1 MLTGLKFAGAALAA
15 ATVALGAQ
23 AGNAQTVSAQG
34 ASISAAG
41 NTIVAARV
49 PVQVGT
55 GAVKYFDVKIT
66 LTGTAT
72 GSTPTGVTVS
82 GSSSPSATINTSGF
96 SAGKYVDGNGNVYY
110 VNGPGVGPG
119 GSTSWALTGST
130 WKTGC
135 QPLSATWYTDTGTNN
150 PEAARLTTAGI
161 STTAYNFGVLGSS
174 SQCGTNWYSGT
185 LVGASHAGN
194 AIVISSFTWAGSKD
208 YKTPVD
214 TITLIPN

>member
-41 NTIVAARV
+41 NTIVATRV

-66 LTGTAT
+66 LTGTAA
-72 GSTPTGVTVS
+72 GSTPTGVTVT
-82 GSSSPSATINTSGF
+82 GSSSPSATTNTGGF
-96 SAGKYVDGNGNVYY
+96 SAGKYIDGNGNVYY

-119 GSTSWALTGST
+119 GSTSWALTAST
-130 WKTGC
+130 YKIGC
-135 QPLSATWYTDTGTNN
+135 QPQSATWYTDTGTNN
-150 PEAARLTTAGI
+150 PEAARLTKAGI
-161 STTAYNFGVLGSS
+161 ITSAYSFGVSGNSNCS
-174 SQCGTNWYSGT
+174 TNWSSGS
-185 LVGASHAGN
+185 LIGASHAGN
-194 AIVISSFTWAGSKD
+194 AVVISSFSYYGSTD
-208 YKTPVD
+208 NKTPVD
-214 TITLIPN
+214 TLTLIPN